1 MSLVTHEPRSAGYAE
16 HMLAVVVVLPI
27 VLMISACLLERFE
40 AHATRVRPTTPVR
53 RPATVQRAEST
64 QSTQSASAPAAPAL
78 SLVPATGGETPDPE
92 ADVRRAV
99 PVTLDADTLRLPK
112 AS

>member
-64 QSTQSASAPAAPAL
+64 QSASAPAAPAL